1 MNENLIELLMR
12 NFPVKNL
19 AESEGSSRRE
29 SKTKKEEKKADEESN
44 KFKKVEMPIFNGDD
58 PNS

>member
-1 MNENLIELLMR
+1 MR
-12 NFPVKNL
+12 NFPTKNDN
-19 AESEGSSRRE
+19 EDEGSSRRE